1 MKFTII
7 TLLAIIASTLAV
19 PVSETENKPVKP
31 DTKLKDKLRQGDEED
46 GVGEVE
52 QVGEQVSQI
61 ISGLFSGNFGQIF
74 KGSTGFIEDQDTET
88 GVDTILTSVAL
99 PLNTILTQ
107 GVQQG
112 QKYYNI
118 TTPAPPT
125 IVPPSQ
131 KPSSTV
137 VVNPLPI
144 QNTQP
149 QVLEP
154 IVVQQLPVETTKFV
168 AVPAPAVVTAAPLP
182 QVVPVVV
189 PSKPG
194 DEEDEDAENESDATL
209 RKQ

>member
-1 MKFTII
+1 M
-7 TLLAIIASTLAV
+7 
-19 PVSETENKPVKP
+19 
-31 DTKLKDKLRQGDEED
+31 
-46 GVGEVE
+46 
-52 QVGEQVSQI
+52 GEQVSQI